1 MTDSSK
7 LIHDLKHAANYAKLG
22 MRDLGPRSFKKGQGA
37 LIKVVYKFSEDGTV
51 CKEKLERV
59 LGWRGQDVR
68 HVAEKAERNGY
79 VTIQDPEYKF
89 LVSLTDKGQQV
100 IQKRMKAEDRAADAI
115 LEALSAEERQQLQ
128 SITEKICKTCEELGV
143 DYSQIKER
151 KGHKGCRKQKR
162 AGGRK
167 GCCER
172 RHGHGHGCRHSHGAK
187 AVIVI
192 K

>member
-1 MTDSSK
+1 MADSSK

-37 LIKVVYKFSEDGTV
+37 LIKVVYKFSEDSTV

-59 LGWRGQDVR
+59 LG
-68 HVAEKAERNGY
+68 GY

-89 LVSLTDKGQQV
+89 LVSLTDKGKQV

-128 SITEKICKTCEELGV
+128 NITEKICKTCEELGV

-151 KGHKGCRKQKR
+151 KGGKGCRKQKR
-162 AGGRK
+162 EGGRK
-167 GCCER
+167 GCCGHGR
-172 RHGHGHGCRHSHGAK
+172 RHGHGAK

>member
-1 MTDSSK
+1 MADSSK

-59 LGWRGQDVR
+59 LGWRGKDVR
-68 HVAEKAERNGY
+68 HVAEKTERNGY
-79 VTIQDPEYKF
+79 VAIQDPEYKF
-89 LVSLTDKGQQV
+89 LVSLTDKGKQV

-128 SITEKICKTCEELGV
+128 NITEKICKTCEELGV

-151 KGHKGCRKQKR
+151 KGGKGCRKQKR
-162 AGGRK
+162 EGGRK
-167 GCCER
+167 GCCGHGR
-172 RHGHGHGCRHSHGAK
+172 RHGHGAK